1 MKYKSEIKRRAYDGK
16 FLVWKQV
23 PYGQLLGM
31 SEEELAIAARMGG
44 HNVAALQ
51 SPEWVIASV
60 HDTRGQAYR
69 SLNPSQDDRQRRDAS
84 VNRPATKSRGTPK

>member
-31 SEEELAIAARMGG
+31 SEEEI